1 MIISRTRFMEEVSR
15 EYASLLKKLPPDV
28 SEQAGNIAF
37 IIEDRPSGDANDD
50 TLGLYEGIPLAE
62 STVTDLTIPGRII
75 IYRIPLME
83 SCTGIRDLRK
93 EIRITILHELGHHLG
108 FDEDELAE
116 RGLD

>member
-1 MIISRTRFMEEVSR
+1 MEEVSR
-15 EYASLLKKLPPDV
+15 EYANLLKKLPRDV
-28 SEQAGNIAF
+28 SEQARSIAF
-37 IIEDRPSGDANDD
+37 IVEDRPHGDTNDD
-50 TLGLYEGIPLAE
+50 TLGLYEGISLAE
-62 STVTDLTIPGRII
+62 ATITDLTIPGRII

-83 SCTGIRDLRK
+83 SCTGIRELRK